1 MKKMRFISCVILVVS
16 IMIPALDTKALTF
29 NVLPI
34 KQVTKQWS
42 VEVSKAKADK
52 NVSWPEKGKY
62 NTYSM
67 EIKNVGN
74 DAATAEI
81 QMYRNE
87 PDSTTRLS
95 LFGCPDGK
103 CKKQIEDAQSL
114 ARSLNNGNPVQY
126 LNFMLAEEATELEVD
141 IIWTQ
146 KGQEGRDLKE
156 TFRFTENGVN

>member
-1 MKKMRFISCVILVVS
+1 MKKMRFTSCVILVVG

-62 NTYSM
+62 STYSI

-103 CKKQIEDAQSL
+103 CKKQIKDTQSL